1 MPVDCPS
8 ASEWDVY
15 ILDPSGA
22 DRERLTAHLEK
33 CPYCQ
38 VAVAELKRV
47 WLELTARAAASRG
60 PGLVLLPFDES
71 PDFDGLRSLAA
82 KGVSDSGEPRS
93 LTLAT
98 EDRTMWLKA
107 VRDKESGELWLYLY
121 SDDSPEVPKNAVV
134 KPFGSDRE
142 YLTDAHG
149 RINLGKVDWPKKEA
163 LRAEVRLPRATF
175 RLAEVG
181 DIERTAGDAT
191 LTSPEGD
198 RLHVSWTG
206 DERGRHITIE
216 VQALSGLSSQSPL
229 QIAVRARGVD
239 QPVQVRSS
247 LLDHPVT
254 VDHSGS
260 LDQIE
265 IFVYQ

>member
-1 MPVDCPS
+1 M
-8 ASEWDVY
+8 
-15 ILDPSGA
+15 
-22 DRERLTAHLEK
+22 
-33 CPYCQ
+33 
-38 VAVAELKRV
+38 
-47 WLELTARAAASRG
+47 
-60 PGLVLLPFDES
+60 GLVLVPVDETS
-71 PDFDGLRSLAA
+71 DLGVVMSLAA
-82 KGVSDSGEPRS
+82 KGVSESDKPRS

-107 VRDKESGELWLYLY
+107 VRDKASGDLWLYLY
-121 SDDSPEVPKNAVV
+121 SDDESLIPKNAAV
-134 KPFGSDRE
+134 KPFGMDRE
-142 YLTDAHG
+142 FLTDTQG
-149 RINLGKVDWPKKEA
+149 RINLGQVKWPEKEF

-198 RLHVSWTG
+198 RLYVSWTG
-206 DERGRHITIE
+206 DERGRRITIE

-247 LLDHPVT
+247 LLDLPVT